1 MRKFGAIIL
10 SLGLTTPASAADY
23 LCDSFEVAFEF
34 YRSNVAL
41 EEFDVAGW
49 RAQPFILRDFPV
61 APYIETAEEEY
72 DLINVAVATSALQGD
87 LYLHRMNTLYQM
99 YEILNP
105 HPITGKFTIYNIRTE
120 VSYVSTC
127 ERSRIIQSY

>member
-10 SLGLTTPASAADY
+10 SLALATPMSAADY

-34 YRSNVAL
+34 YRSNEAL
-41 EEFDVAGW
+41 EEFDVTGW

-61 APYIETAEEEY
+61 APYIETAQEEY
-72 DLINVAVATSALQGD
+72 DLTNVADATSALQGD
-87 LYLHRMNTLYQM
+87 LYLHQMNALYQM

-127 ERSRIIQSY
+127 ERRSIIKSY

>member
-10 SLGLTTPASAADY
+10 SLGLTTPATAADY

-34 YRSNVAL
+34 YRSNTAL

-61 APYIETAEEEY
+61 APYIETVEEEY
-72 DLINVAVATSALQGD
+72 DLINVADATSALQGD
-87 LYLHRMNTLYQM
+87 LYLHQMNTFYQM

-105 HPITGKFTIYNIRTE
+105 HPITG
-120 VSYVSTC
+120 VS
-127 ERSRIIQSY
+127 SRYIISVQRYHM

>member
-1 MRKFGAIIL
+1 MQKFGAIFL

-23 LCDSFEVAFEF
+23 LCDSFEVAFKF

-61 APYIETAEEEY
+61 APYIETAKEEY
-72 DLINVAVATSALQGD
+72 DLINVADATSALQGD
-87 LYLHRMNTLYQM
+87 LYLHPQ
-99 YEILNP
+99 EFKAFKGI
-105 HPITGKFTIYNIRTE
+105 
-120 VSYVSTC
+120 
-127 ERSRIIQSY
+127 